1 MSRKNLEKFDKT
13 KDTIKMEDFVIHYL
27 NDDVLIKC
35 RKLTH
40 KDLKSFNNPYVVTVS
55 YEFASANMELI
66 LTNKI
71 ILVIDRL
78 GHVAPYINPNELKK
92 IQNLDVVDEQ
102 IAKLKK
108 VRINQLKKLIS
119 LWSDMQMLLYEKR
132 SIEATISLLE
142 EIKKQSRIEQ
152 LGGKSY
158 VKEYQRR

>member
-1 MSRKNLEKFDKT
+1 MSRKNLEKFDKI

-66 LTNKI
+66 FSNKI
-71 ILVIDRL
+71 ILVVDRF

-92 IQNLDVVDEQ
+92 IQSLDAVDDQ

-108 VRINQLKKLIS
+108 VRINQRTRLMS
-119 LWSDMQMLLYEKR
+119 LWSEMQMLLYEKR
-132 SIEATISLLE
+132 SIETTIKLLE
-142 EIKKQSRIEQ
+142 EVKKQSRIEQ

-158 VKEYQRR
+158 AKKY